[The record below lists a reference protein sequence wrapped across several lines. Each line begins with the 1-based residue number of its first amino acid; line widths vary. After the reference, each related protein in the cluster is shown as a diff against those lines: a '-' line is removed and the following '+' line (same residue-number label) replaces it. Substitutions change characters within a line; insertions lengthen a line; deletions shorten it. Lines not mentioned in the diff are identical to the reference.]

1 MLLLF
6 GVSINVG
13 KFIRLFENPEDVSF
27 ESKLFTFYRD
37 CVTFGW
43 VNGEIVFAGNGD
55 VTDEVELV
63 FELPKGYMTH
73 NKLAVM
79 NSSNYDKLVAIG
91 KTGLYKTDSY
101 PMISSHPKEYQ
112 LRREAKLALKTPGRG
127 WVAGDNVLI
136 SFWGDVVRVYPDW
149 KTKVIEAATAITSY
163 LNKPA
168 RKVWV
173 QDDNFH
179 DDEWHEF
186 NDGGKFVRQTDPE
199 TAKKIAELSAL
210 LHTATPEDHKRISA
224 QIIMLRSNSRNAAE
238 AAEAAEKEA
247 AERKA
252 GWGAS
257 MAASQASKAGFDN
270 AAAYN
275 SKLRQES
282 FVTSFR
288 HTGDTSLRESR

>member
-1 MLLLF
+1 MHLLF
-6 GVSINVG
+6 EVSISVG

-27 ESKLFTFYRD
+27 NSVEYTFKRD

-43 VNGEIVFAGNGD
+43 INGEIVFAGND
-55 VTDEVELV
+55 KVTDEVETI
-63 FELPKGYMTH
+63 FMAPYQFMTH

-79 NSSNYDKLVAIG
+79 NSPNYGKMVAIG
-91 KTGLYKTDSY
+91 KTGLFMTQSFDV
-101 PMISSHPKEYQ
+101 INAHPREFQ
-112 LRREAKLALKTPGRG
+112 MRREAVSTLKTPGRG
-127 WVAGDNVLI
+127 WVSGDNVLV
-136 SFWGDVVRVYPDW
+136 SFWGDVVRVDPDW
-149 KTKVIEAATAITSY
+149 KTKVIEAATAVTSY

-173 QDDNFH
+173 QDGNFH

-186 NDGGKFVRQTDPE
+186 KGGKFVRQTDPE

-210 LHTATPEDHKRISA
+210 LHTATPEEHKRISA
-224 QIIMLRSNSRNAAE
+224 QIIMLRSNSRDAAE

-282 FVTSFR
+282 FVTAF
-288 HTGDTSLRESR
+288 